1 MLRIIFAL
9 SLANFC
15 LCLDQSAVLYNE
27 VFAYHNETYFK
38 AEFAYQVVQ
47 KIFNA
52 FNQWFFTITFCDFT
66 YFENRILK
74 YTENYGYG
82 YPVMLLNGCQNLNTT
97 KVKPRLNRHGQ
108 TAYLVTSD
116 DLTIDDSEYAI
127 EALTRTGVFKPR
139 SAVIFVINVPV
150 QVDSYFYYSMMN
162 HFQLLWSRSITNSI
176 VVLWSDRLRMYSYNP
191 FYKEIREITDIKDI
205 SRYLSRLYNDLY
217 GYKLRLSVFRK
228 IYTSDDTGPIYCN
241 SVLAKTIM
249 KQLNA
254 TCIPLPPRDEN
265 TVGDLLENGTATG
278 VTADLLDGY
287 TDLELNSRILKNSY
301 YGYIDTTYPLIQDEL
316 CFLVK
321 KSMKQSTFMTTLK
334 LISVDMLMLFI
345 FTVII
350 FIVITVITR
359 RVETNIC
366 IIVDKR
372 STSETILDLVKC
384 FIRQTVDMKFSG
396 PIFRML
402 VLLIMI
408 YSLVV
413 DCAIDGIITSA
424 ITYPRFKPDI
434 NSIPEIFQTNL
445 TIGVH
450 TRHLKL
456 FKRSLSDEYS
466 EELLKKIEVM
476 NDKKIKKIIE
486 NREFKYAML
495 LRKSDAEYISRKPSN
510 VVDGRPLYHTMLDC
524 PVPCSI
530 VFGLRYGSP
539 YLQRLNYIFNHLNQG
554 GILQYWMKSDEYT
567 LFQTRNKILLADDS
581 KDKKPLNTNNLKEVF
596 IVWSIGILIS
606 TFIFLAE
613 TLVYHINKIPHL

>member
-9 SLANFC
+9 SLASFC

-38 AEFAYQVVQ
+38 AEFAYQVVR

-52 FNQWFFTITFCDFT
+52 FNQWFFTITFCEFT

-254 TCIPLPPRDEN
+254 TCIPLPPRDGN

-366 IIVDKR
+366 IIIDKR

-486 NREFKYAML
+486 NREFQYALL

-510 VVDGRPLYHTMLDC
+510 VADGRPLYHTMLDC

-539 YLQRLNYIFNHLNQG
+539 YLQRLDYIFNHLNQG

-567 LFQTRNKILLADDS
+567 LFQTRNKILFADDS

-606 TFIFLAE
+606 TFIFLVE